1 MKDKSD
7 KVQSEQPSFS
17 YKLESDTLYFE
28 QHFILQTVDEY
39 LPRLLL
45 LIQRFPRKNLQFDLS
60 RLEQI
65 DSAGVIALHHLQ
77 QRAGRKNIRV
87 EIAGVSSEIQK
98 TIETFSLLEDETD
111 VKENIPA
118 LWDRFGEKAYRFFST
133 DIPDFFFLLSDIT
146 YWTFMDLFRSR
157 GHRKGEFVNQSV
169 LIGVNALPIVALISF
184 LIGLVLAL
192 QSAQQLR
199 QFGANMFIVDLLV
212 IAMTREMGPLLTAI
226 MIAGRSG
233 SAITSEIATMSV
245 TEEIDA
251 LKTMALNPLRYI
263 VIPKMYASLF
273 TLPLLTIFAD
283 ICGILG
289 GMLIGNIYLDLSIN
303 IFYNRTI
310 EVLYLQDIITGII
323 KSNIFAGIIVVTGS
337 FYGFRVKGGSEEVG
351 RATTQAVVTAIFL
364 VILADSILGLI
375 FY

>member
-1 MKDKSD
+1 MVKEPDNLAEDS
-7 KVQSEQPSFS
+7 PSFS
-17 YKLESDTLYFE
+17 YQLEGDVLYFRH
-28 QHFILQTVDEY
+28 HFILHTVDEY
-39 LPRLLL
+39 LPRLLR
-45 LIQRFPRKNLQFDLS
+45 LIERHPRPTLQLDLS
-60 RLEQI
+60 GLERI
-65 DSAGVIALHHLQ
+65 DSAGVVALHHLR
-77 QRAGRKNIRV
+77 QRAEQRKI
-87 EIAGVSSEIQK
+87 ETGIAGASPQIQK
-98 TIETFSLLEDETD
+98 TIETFSLKSRE
-111 VKENIPA
+111 
-118 LWDRFGEKAYRFFST
+118 GEKSETLPGAWERLGDTAHHFLFVTVPQFFYLVA
-133 DIPDFFFLLSDIT
+133 DIS
-146 YWTFMDLFRSR
+146 YWTFLDAFRSR
-157 GHRKGEFVNQSV
+157 AHRKGEFINQAV

-199 QFGANMFIVDLLV
+199 QFGANMFVADLLV

-233 SAITSEIATMSV
+233 SAITSEIATMVV

-251 LKTMALNPLRYI
+251 LKTMALSPLRYV
-263 VIPKMYASLF
+263 VIPKMHASLF
-273 TLPLLTIFAD
+273 TLPLLTMIAD

-289 GMLIGNIYLDLSIN
+289 GVLIGYVYLDLSVN
-303 IFYNRTI
+303 IFFNRMM

-323 KSNIFAGIIVVTGS
+323 KSIIFAGIIVTTGS
-337 FYGFRVKGGSEEVG
+337 YFGFRVRGGSEGVG

>member
-1 MKDKSD
+1 MRKKTPKHQDDSPAFFYDLRGDILFFK
-7 KVQSEQPSFS
+7 
-17 YKLESDTLYFE
+17 
-28 QHFILQTVDEY
+28 QHFVLNTVDHS
-39 LPRLLL
+39 LSALLRL
-45 LIQRFPRKNLQFDLS
+45 IDRYPRKSIDFDLS
-60 RLEQI
+60 QVEKL
-65 DSAGVIALHHLQ
+65 DSAGVTALNHLQ
-77 QRAGRKNIRV
+77 HYAARRDIRT
-87 EIAGVSSEIQK
+87 EIIAASPQIQK
-98 TIETFSLLEDETD
+98 TLDIFSLTKDKEISTLPVTD
-111 VKENIPA
+111 FWE
-118 LWDRFGEKAYRFFST
+118 RFGDKAFHFLFRDVPAFL
-133 DIPDFFFLLSDIT
+133 FLLADIS
-146 YWTFMDLFRSR
+146 YWTVVDLFRSR
-157 GHRKGEFVNQSV
+157 AHRKGEFINQAV

-199 QFGANMFIVDLLV
+199 QFGANVFVADLLV

-233 SAITSEIATMSV
+233 SSITSEIATMKV

-251 LKTMALNPLRYI
+251 LKTMALNPIRYI
-263 VIPKMYASLF
+263 VIPKMHASLF

-289 GMLIGNIYLDLSIN
+289 GLVIGYLYLDISAY
-303 IFYNRTI
+303 IFYNRMV

-351 RATTQAVVTAIFL
+351 ISTTQAVVTAIFL

>member
-1 MKDKSD
+1 MKDKPDSA
-7 KVQSEQPSFS
+7 QSEQPSFS
-17 YKLESDTLYFE
+17 YKLESDVLYLE
-28 QHFILQTVDEY
+28 QHFILQTVDKY
-39 LPRLLL
+39 LPHLLL
-45 LIQRFPRKNLQFDLS
+45 LMKRYPRSKLQFDLS

-65 DSAGVIALHHLQ
+65 DSAGVIALHYLQ
-77 QRAGRKNIRV
+77 QRAAQRNIQI
-87 EIAGVSSEIQK
+87 EFAGVSPQIQK
-98 TIETFSLLEDETD
+98 TIETFSLPEVEADSQE
-111 VKENIPA
+111 KIPA
-118 LWDRFGEKAYRFFST
+118 LWDRFSEKAYRLFFT
-133 DIPDFFFLLSDIT
+133 DIPDFFFLLADIT
-146 YWTFMDLFRSR
+146 YWTIKDLFHSR
-157 GHRKGEFVNQSV
+157 AHRKGEFINQSV

-184 LIGLVLAL
+184 LIGLVLTL

-199 QFGANMFIVDLLV
+199 QFGANMFVVDLLV

-233 SAITSEIATMSV
+233 SAIASEIATMSV

-289 GMLIGNIYLDLSIN
+289 GLLIGHIYLDLSIN
-303 IFYNRTI
+303 IFYNRMV
-310 EVLYLQDIITGII
+310 EVLYFQDIITGII

-337 FYGFRVKGGSEEVG
+337 YYGFRVKGGSEEVG

-364 VILADSILGLI
+364 VILADSIVGLI

>member
-1 MKDKSD
+1 MRNKSD
-7 KVQSEQPSFS
+7 IVQTEHPSFS
-17 YKLESDTLYFE
+17 YKLESDILYFE

-39 LPRLLL
+39 LPRLL
-45 LIQRFPRKNLQFDLS
+45 QMMERYSRKHLQFDLS

-65 DSAGVIALHHLQ
+65 DSAGVIALHYLQ
-77 QRAGRKNIRV
+77 QQAEGRNIRV
-87 EIAGVSSEIQK
+87 EITGASPQIQK
-98 TIETFSLLEDETD
+98 TIETFSLPEEEEDFVE
-111 VKENIPA
+111 KIPA
-118 LWDRFGEKAYRFFST
+118 LWDRFGEKAYRFFFT
-133 DIPDFFFLLSDIT
+133 DIPEFFFLLADIT
-146 YWTFMDLFRSR
+146 YWTIKDIFRSR
-157 GHRKGEFVNQSV
+157 AHRKGEFINQSV

-199 QFGANMFIVDLLV
+199 QFGANMFVVDLLV

-245 TEEIDA
+245 TEEVDA

-263 VIPKMYASLF
+263 VIPKMHASLF

-289 GMLIGNIYLDLSIN
+289 GVLIGYVYLDLSIN
-303 IFYNRTI
+303 IFYSRMV
-310 EVLYLQDIITGII
+310 EVLFFQDIITGII

-337 FYGFRVKGGSEEVG
+337 FYGFRVRGGSEEVG

>member
-1 MKDKSD
+1 MKDKFD
-7 KVQSEQPSFS
+7 IQKSEHRSFS
-17 YKLESDTLYFE
+17 YKLENDILYFE

-45 LIQRFPRKNLQFDLS
+45 LIQRYSRKNLQFDLS
-60 RLEQI
+60 RLGQI
-65 DSAGVIALHHLQ
+65 DSAGVVALHHLQ
-77 QRAGRKNIRV
+77 QQAGQKNIRV
-87 EIAGVSSEIQK
+87 EIVEASSEIQK
-98 TIETFSLLEDETD
+98 TIEAFSLLEDKDDLQE
-111 VKENIPA
+111 KIPA

-133 DIPDFFFLLSDIT
+133 DIPEFFFLLADIT

-157 GHRKGEFVNQSV
+157 AHRKGEFVNQSV

-199 QFGANMFIVDLLV
+199 QFGANMFVVDLLV

-251 LKTMALNPLRYI
+251 LKTMALSPLRYI

-303 IFYNRTI
+303 IFYNRTV

-323 KSNIFAGIIVVTGS
+323 KSNVFAGIIVVTGS